1 MEARARATA
10 AVALAGK
17 IPRVETRSAIVTR
30 VIAAVL
36 LALLWSGAQAA
47 TFDQSTWDAMLKA
60 HVSSIRNGQSTQ
72 VDYAAFARDRS
83 QLKQYL
89 AGVSGVTQAEFD
101 RWEPPAQLAFLIN
114 AYNAF
119 TIDLV
124 LTGYPDVAS
133 IKDLG
138 SLLRSPW
145 KKRFIPLLGD
155 TGSLDDIEHGLIRGS
170 GRYAEPRVHFALNCA
185 SIGCPALRPEA
196 FSGERLD
203 AQLEDAATV
212 FLSDRTRNRLE
223 GKALQVS
230 SIFKWYRGDFEKGW
244 RGADNLAGFF
254 LLYRQPLG
262 LDDNAANRL
271 KAGEIKIDFLDYDWR
286 LNGKTTRTP

>member
-1 MEARARATA
+1 MIRLTA
-10 AVALAGK
+10 ALLVALLSSGV
-17 IPRVETRSAIVTR
+17 R
-30 VIAAVL
+30 AA
-36 LALLWSGAQAA
+36 AL
-47 TFDQSTWDAMLKA
+47 DQSAWDSLLKA
-60 HVSSIRNGQSTQ
+60 HVISIRNGQATQ
-72 VDYAAFARDRS
+72 VDYAAFAAERN

-89 AGVSGVTQAEFD
+89 AGVSGVTLPEFD
-101 RWEPPAQLAFLIN
+101 SWPPPAQLAFLIN

-119 TIDLV
+119 TIELV

-138 SLLRSPW
+138 SVLRSPW
-145 KKRFIPLLGD
+145 KKRFIPLLGE
-155 TGSLDDIEHGLIRGS
+155 TRSLDDIEHDLIRGS

-196 FSGERLD
+196 FTGERLD
-203 AQLEDAATV
+203 AQLEKAANA
-212 FLSDRTRNRLE
+212 FLSDRTRNRLD

-244 RGADNLAGFF
+244 RGADNLASFF
-254 LLYRQPLG
+254 LLYREALG

-271 KAGEIKIDFLDYDWR
+271 KAGQIKIEFLEYDWR
-286 LNGKTTRTP
+286 LNAKTTRTP

>member
-1 MEARARATA
+1 
-10 AVALAGK
+10 
-17 IPRVETRSAIVTR
+17 VETRSAIVTR

-89 AGVSGVTQAEFD
+89 AGVSGVTQAEFEH
-101 RWEPPAQLAFLIN
+101 WEPPAQLAFLIN

-155 TGSLDDIEHGLIRGS
+155 TRSLDDIEHGLIRGS
-170 GRYAEPRVHFALNCA
+170 GRYNEPRVHFALNCA

-196 FSGERLD
+196 FGGERLD
-203 AQLEDAATV
+203 GQLEDAATA

>member
-1 MEARARATA
+1 VIR
-10 AVALAGK
+10 L
-17 IPRVETRSAIVTR
+17 IV
-30 VIAAVL
+30 VGL
-36 LALLWSGAQAA
+36 LALLYSGVQAA
-47 TFDQSTWDAMLKA
+47 AFDQSAWDGLLKA
-60 HVSSIRNGQSTQ
+60 HVSSLRNGQATQ
-72 VDYAAFARDRS
+72 VDYAAFARERN

-89 AGVSGVTQAEFD
+89 AGVSGVTTSDFE

-119 TIDLV
+119 TVELV

-155 TGSLDDIEHGLIRGS
+155 TRSLDDIEHGLIRGS
-170 GRYAEPRVHFALNCA
+170 GRYNEPRVHFALNCA
-185 SIGCPALRPEA
+185 SIGCPALRAEA
-196 FSGERLD
+196 FTGERLD
-203 AQLEDAATV
+203 AQLEDAAHA
-212 FLSDRTRNRLE
+212 FLSDRTRNRLD

-244 RGADNLAGFF
+244 RGADNLAMFL

-271 KAGEIKIDFLDYDWR
+271 RAGEMKIHFLDYDWG

>member
-1 MEARARATA
+1 VIR
-10 AVALAGK
+10 
-17 IPRVETRSAIVTR
+17 AIV
-30 VIAAVL
+30 VAL
-36 LALLWSGAQAA
+36 LALLGFGAQAA
-47 TFDQSTWDAMLKA
+47 AFDQSTWDGLLKA
-60 HVSSIRNGQSTQ
+60 NVVSIRNGQATQ
-72 VDYAAFARDRS
+72 VDYAAFARERS

-89 AGVSGVTQAEFD
+89 AGVSAVTAPEFE
-101 RWEPPAQLAFLIN
+101 RWEPSAQLAFLIN

-119 TIDLV
+119 TIELV

-155 TGSLDDIEHGLIRGS
+155 TRSLDDIEHGLIRGS
-170 GRYAEPRVHFALNCA
+170 GRYTEPRVHFALNCA

-196 FSGERLD
+196 FTAERLD
-203 AQLEDAATV
+203 AQLEEAATA
-212 FLSDRTRNRLE
+212 FLSDRTRNRLD

-244 RGADNLAGFF
+244 RGADTLAKFF

-262 LDDNAANRL
+262 LDDNAASRL

>member
-1 MEARARATA
+1 VIR
-10 AVALAGK
+10 L
-17 IPRVETRSAIVTR
+17 IV
-30 VIAAVL
+30 AVL
-36 LALLWSGAQAA
+36 SALLCCSVQAA
-47 TFDQSTWDAMLKA
+47 AFDQSAWDGLLKA
-60 HVSSIRNGQSTQ
+60 HVSSIRTGQATQ
-72 VDYAAFARDRS
+72 VDYAAFAAERN

-89 AGVSGVTQAEFD
+89 ASVSGVTAPEFE
-101 RWEPPAQLAFLIN
+101 RWQPPAQLAFLIN

-119 TIDLV
+119 TIELV
-124 LTGYPDVAS
+124 LSGYPDVAS

-155 TGSLDDIEHGLIRGS
+155 TRSLDDIEHGLIRGS

-196 FSGERLD
+196 FTAERLD
-203 AQLEDAATV
+203 AQLEQATNA
-212 FLSDRTRNRLE
+212 FLSDRTRNRLD

-244 RGADNLAGFF
+244 RGADNLASFF
-254 LLYRQPLG
+254 VLYREPLG
-262 LDDNAANRL
+262 LDDDAARRL
-271 KAGEIKIDFLDYDWR
+271 KASEIKIDFLDYDWR
-286 LNGKTTRTP
+286 LNGKTPRAP